1 MSDETELRIFT
12 SSGDE
17 VPMPEGT
24 ARFMDV
30 SLRPIRE
37 ASTLEYDVNG
47 TLVNLSDPAFDKF
60 SLSLSASGVELPAV
74 AAMPLGE
81 LFEVEI
87 PLVLRERGSSPSR
100 PAVAGSVAA
109 GAGWVEYRPRLSCRL
124 DDRPLSGTEGA
135 AETSWTL
142 QFLEA

>member
-12 SSGDE
+12 E
-17 VPMPEGT
+17 VGEEIPLQDGT
-24 ARFMDV
+24 ARFIDA

-37 ASTLEYDVNG
+37 GVTLEYDVNG

-60 SLSLSASGVELPAV
+60 ALSLSASGVELPAI
-74 AAMPLGE
+74 ADMALGE
-81 LFEVEI
+81 LFDIEV

-124 DDRPLSGTEGA
+124 ADRPLSGTEGA

-142 QFLEA
+142 EFLEA